1 MLIETET
8 DFHMRR
14 ARAELDSAY
23 RAPSAAVAA
32 AHLQLSVL
40 HMQKLR
46 SPDAVAGSAAPE
58 LRAPVESRR
67 FG

>member
-14 ARAELDSAY
+14 ARDELDSAY
-23 RAPSAAVAA
+23 RAPSSAVAA
-32 AHLQLSVL
+32 AHLRLSVL

-46 SPDAVAGSAAPE
+46 GRGAAGVSAAPE
-58 LRAPVESRR
+58 LRVPVESRR
-67 FG
+67 FV